1 MDSRLPITEQILR
14 RVVGALGYIC
24 SSTYESRMF
33 SAAYTLAFYAFLK
46 GELVLSEGNDVHS
59 VLCINDIRM
68 EDTQFTVVLKSS
80 KTDQMGKGVTLLL
93 RSRDSNI
100 CPVKFNGHF
109 SSGKNINICP
119 TLLSL

>member
-33 SAAYTLAFYAFLK
+33 SAAYTLAVYAFLK
-46 GELVLSEGNDVHS
+46 GELVLSEGNNVHS

-68 EDTQFTVVLKSS
+68 EDTQLTVVLKSS
-80 KTDQMGKGVTLLL
+80 KTDQIGKGVTIFF

-100 CPVKFNGHF
+100 C
-109 SSGKNINICP
+109 SGKSMVIFLQIR
-119 TLLSL
+119 T